1 MKVKDTV
8 CIIDDDHIFIYGVK
22 RLMEETSFCENL
34 MVYENGQ
41 DALDEFKENATHG
54 KKLPSIIFLDL
65 NMPMMTGWEFLDE
78 YMQIDSQDPTK
89 SKVYIVSSSIDPK
102 DLLRIKDYNVIQNYI
117 LKPVTTDDL
126 ENIIGDQN
134 SD

>member
-1 MKVKDTV
+1 MKVKDSV

-22 RLMEETSFCENL
+22 RLMEETSFCDNL
-34 MVYENGQ
+34 IIYQNGQ
-41 DALDEFKENATHG
+41 DALDDLKDKATQG
-54 KKLPSIIFLDL
+54 MNLPSIIFLDL

-78 YMQIDSQDPTK
+78 YLQLENQAAAQ

-102 DLLRIKDYNVIQNYI
+102 DLLRIKDYSVIRNYI

-126 ENIIGDQN
+126 QNIIIELSGA
-134 SD
+134 

>member
-22 RLMEETSFCENL
+22 RLMEETSFCEDL

-41 DALDEFKENATHG
+41 DALDEFKENATQG

-78 YMQIDSQDPTK
+78 YMQIDGQDPTK

-134 SD
+134 SE

>member
-34 MVYENGQ
+34 MVYENGL
-41 DALDEFKENATHG
+41 DALDKFKENATQG

-78 YMQIDSQDPTK
+78 YMQIDGQDPAK

>member
-22 RLMEETSFCENL
+22 RLMEETSFCEDL

-41 DALDEFKENATHG
+41 DALDEFKENATQG

-78 YMQIDSQDPTK
+78 YMQIDGQGPTK

-134 SD
+134 SE

>member
-1 MKVKDTV
+1 MKEMDSV

-22 RLMEETSFCENL
+22 RLMNETSFCQNL
-34 MVYENGQ
+34 MVYQNGL
-41 DALDEFKENATHG
+41 DALDELKERVNRG
-54 KKLPSIIFLDL
+54 IDLPSIIFLDL

-78 YMQIDSQDPTK
+78 YLQINGQDPSK

-102 DLLRIKDYNVIQNYI
+102 DLLKIKDYNVIQNYI

-126 ENIIGDQN
+126 ENIISEQSGD
-134 SD
+134 

>member
-1 MKVKDTV
+1 MRVKDSV

-22 RLMEETSFCENL
+22 RLMEETSFCDNL
-34 MVYENGQ
+34 MIYQNGQ
-41 DALDEFKENATHG
+41 DALDDLKDKANKG
-54 KKLPSIIFLDL
+54 VNMPSIIFLDL

-78 YMQIDSQDPTK
+78 YLQFENQAAAQ

-102 DLLRIKDYNVIQNYI
+102 DLLRIKDYGVIKNYI

-126 ENIIGDQN
+126 QNIIIELSGA
-134 SD
+134 

>member
-1 MKVKDTV
+1 MKVKDSV

-22 RLMEETSFCENL
+22 RLMEETSFCDNL
-34 MVYENGQ
+34 IIYQNGQ
-41 DALDEFKENATHG
+41 DALDDLKDKARQGMNV
-54 KKLPSIIFLDL
+54 PSIIFLDL

-78 YMQIDSQDPTK
+78 YLQLENQAAAQ

-102 DLLRIKDYNVIQNYI
+102 DLLRIKDYSVIRNYI

-126 ENIIGDQN
+126 QNIIIELSGA
-134 SD
+134 